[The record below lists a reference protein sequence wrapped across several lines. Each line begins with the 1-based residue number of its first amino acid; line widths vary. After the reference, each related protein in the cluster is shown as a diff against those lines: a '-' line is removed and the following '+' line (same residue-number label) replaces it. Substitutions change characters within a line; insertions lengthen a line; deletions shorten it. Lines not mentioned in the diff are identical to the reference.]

1 MRNSKFCYS
10 INNSICCITLLR
22 KVYPYAHIVI
32 IKEIFTRWTYKSII
46 NFTDYIDYRPWI
58 EGATTKS
65 SYNISLFIY
74 GLSFFLLGPSSTML
88 VIIIAL

>member
-1 MRNSKFCYS
+1 MKEFASYAKAFIIFMLLAGVS
-10 INNSICCITLLR
+10 ILLWHLPEYQDANVAMVIGFGILAGLTQVF
-22 KVYPYAHIVI
+22 KV
-32 IKEIFTRWTYKSII
+32 
-46 NFTDYIDYRPWI
+46 